1 MDCNAWTPP
10 LMNPSFE
17 ETQQSAAP
25 SVRLISR
32 DGLFCAALVMAC
44 LIAAWPF
51 AEIGINDDWSYIQT
65 VQVFAQTHHFVYN
78 GWATAMLG
86 WQVLW
91 GSVFAWL
98 VRPDFVGIR
107 LSTIPVAMATAIL
120 YHAILRKFG
129 LNRAHALFGT
139 LTLVLSPLFVAL
151 SATFMT

>member
-1 MDCNAWTPP
+1 MSGGRSHSLSTVICAPPQLGWIVTPGTPP

-44 LIAAWPF
+44 LIPAWPF

-91 GSVFAWL
+91 GSVFA
-98 VRPDFVGIR
+98 
-107 LSTIPVAMATAIL
+107 
-120 YHAILRKFG
+120 
-129 LNRAHALFGT
+129 
-139 LTLVLSPLFVAL
+139 
-151 SATFMT
+151 